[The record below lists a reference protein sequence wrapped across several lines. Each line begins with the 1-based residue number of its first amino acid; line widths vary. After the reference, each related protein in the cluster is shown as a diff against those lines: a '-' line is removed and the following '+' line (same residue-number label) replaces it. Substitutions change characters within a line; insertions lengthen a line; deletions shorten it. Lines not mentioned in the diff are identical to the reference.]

1 MNATSHDD
9 AAGRS
14 AVRKVSWH
22 VLPLLSLGFLIAYL
36 DRLNISFAALQMNQ
50 DLGFSASIYG
60 FGAGLFFLSY
70 SLLEIPSNLLLVKFG
85 ARRWISRIMLTWGI
99 IAVGMMFVR
108 TPSQFYCMRFL
119 LGAAEAGFYP
129 GVLYYLTNWIP
140 ATHSGR
146 ALGVFIFAAPLSSA
160 LSAAIA
166 GPILSLRGIAGLQGW
181 QWLFLIEGAPAI
193 ILSILIFLRLPDSVA
208 TAKWLSD
215 GERTWLT
222 SKLSGDETRA
232 FQSLRLSEIF
242 ANPAIWTLALWY
254 FLVGGAGYSFTL
266 FAPTL
271 LKEVTQWSA
280 TRVGLLLSCGALV
293 GAGALVLNGWHSD
306 RSRERYLHA
315 AIPQALMAAAVAT
328 LGLSR
333 LPEVIVPAYLVYA
346 VSSWATQA
354 AFWSIPSGML
364 RGRAAA
370 AGIALIGSAGS
381 LGGFVG
387 PYAFGLARDATGS
400 YRASL
405 LMLAA
410 LYLVAG
416 TILLRL
422 RRASQLGAIVKS
434 N

>member
-181 QWLFLIEGAPAI
+181 QWLFLI
-193 ILSILIFLRLPDSVA
+193 DSA
-208 TAKWLSD
+208 HDAD
-215 GERTWLT
+215 PINDRTT
-222 SKLSGDETRA
+222 VIRGDK
-232 FQSLRLSEIF
+232 
-242 ANPAIWTLALWY
+242 LALK
-254 FLVGGAGYSFTL
+254 
-266 FAPTL
+266 P
-271 LKEVTQWSA
+271 
-280 TRVGLLLSCGALV
+280 
-293 GAGALVLNGWHSD
+293 N
-306 RSRERYLHA
+306 
-315 AIPQALMAAAVAT
+315 
-328 LGLSR
+328 
-333 LPEVIVPAYLVYA
+333 
-346 VSSWATQA
+346 
-354 AFWSIPSGML
+354 
-364 RGRAAA
+364 
-370 AGIALIGSAGS
+370 
-381 LGGFVG
+381 
-387 PYAFGLARDATGS
+387 
-400 YRASL
+400 
-405 LMLAA
+405 
-410 LYLVAG
+410 
-416 TILLRL
+416 
-422 RRASQLGAIVKS
+422 
-434 N
+434 